1 MRAEDRA
8 ERSEFT
14 VLAMLPQV
22 SETVIDARQIKKSF
36 TLTTSARLAPACRA
50 NGSRASR
57 RSRTLRP
64 DGNSDRVRSQ
74 HVIGGRY

>member
-50 NGSRASR
+50 NG
-57 RSRTLRP
+57 
-64 DGNSDRVRSQ
+64 
-74 HVIGGRY
+74 

>member
-36 TLTTSARLAPACRA
+36 TLTTSAR
-50 NGSRASR
+50 
-57 RSRTLRP
+57 
-64 DGNSDRVRSQ
+64 
-74 HVIGGRY
+74 